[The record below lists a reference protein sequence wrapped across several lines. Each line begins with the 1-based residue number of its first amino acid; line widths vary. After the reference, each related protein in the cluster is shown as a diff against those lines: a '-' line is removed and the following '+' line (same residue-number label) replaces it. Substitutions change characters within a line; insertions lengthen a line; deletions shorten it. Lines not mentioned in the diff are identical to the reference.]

1 MSSLKKQSPKRSLRS
16 NVTSPQRRRVLTKN
30 IEPSE
35 GRSLRFA
42 RNSPK
47 NSPRNSPKNSP
58 RRESP
63 VQKPNQDSEDFG
75 RSTESPGRMRTRQG
89 DKDVANLPNRE
100 QDVDTPKE
108 SNDGEGRR
116 TRAKGPPEPL
126 PESSGCPTYGCDG
139 SGHVS
144 GKFAKHRSVSTC
156 PVAAKK
162 RKIETDP
169 SPLEPAKK
177 SKRTQRRK
185 GNVRDE
191 DEPKEAQGIL
201 SSNVE
206 TEETN
211 STSSQDED
219 AQNKCSQ
226 QAIVNLQR
234 IIDNV
239 TAEIDQG
246 KTDTS
251 TTEEK
256 NNEDSDYTKING
268 NVELNTNIDETEK
281 ENKECTEKPTNET
294 VDEDLPQ
301 LDAVEAVVE
310 NEDRPPSPPQL
321 QKELNILN
329 QETSNT
335 NVLNSND
342 LEMNVLETV
351 DEEPQPVLQMEE
363 PELSLQESGFIVS
376 EDAEEFENK
385 DIDEELEPAEEVD
398 SMMVEAPPLE
408 DADDRVEDIEE
419 DPGEMVIDEE
429 IEEEEKDENVVEKEE
444 AISVPNYLRQ
454 MSEQLSEELKEK
466 KEQEE
471 KEEEQSEMLNKMN
484 EQEMESS
491 SNLVIDEIQIKKELE
506 VAEIE
511 YDDEEETESQ
521 ETPERR
527 SSLKA
532 IQENIDALNQ
542 GKDIKPLVIAE
553 DVEEEDVTNEAC
565 VDERLPEETEE
576 EQIVRQLKIEMKD
589 GPVVNGKSESIS
601 RENAMTPNSEIIPG
615 VIQESE
621 STAMADDVLKV
632 PSVRPTST
640 GPQDRE
646 RPTTLA
652 QAIEMLNM
660 EGSKCP
666 TPGCDGSGHVTGL
679 YHHHRSLSG
688 CPHKDKIPQK
698 LLQIH
703 DQVLKCP
710 TPGCTGKGHVNSNRN
725 SHRSLSGCP
734 IAAAEKTTK
743 GSRDSGL
750 TAAQA
755 LAQSRAQVNRPTGM
769 CFVKQDV
776 PSQGYVPLLQRSNLD
791 YMYDGP
797 SHTFQSTAHKR
808 IAPKIISPDIPPVK
822 RLPLPSDYEKSK
834 VDNTINSSA
843 AHLAASAI
851 NLSIRAPRMDTVYN
865 NQSAPSPPQ
874 VQSQPIVSVPSP
886 IIHHQPQ
893 VSQPPQPSTHQIPVP
908 QPTSHEVMKLDSNG
922 TLDLSMRTT
931 STVKHSEPHRSL
943 TSMAPSVQQP
953 TYSSPPTL
961 LTIPRTYEHSP
972 NLNEQPQQSLP
983 LSQTWYPPP
992 VQNNDESLSGCPN
1005 ADKSQIVQG
1014 SQDLRCPTIGC
1025 DGSGHVTGNYSSHR
1039 SLSGCP
1045 RAKKKGLSPVKKE
1058 GSAEEDELLIKCPIP
1073 GCDGTGH
1080 ITGKYASHRSASGCP
1095 NAARAGYNG
1104 PQQSVPKDNIANYM
1118 LLENNENVAPL
1129 SIPKRTMKIEP
1140 TMNLPDSPIYSP
1152 QKKTSMDNQFTET
1165 ATPPPVVAMVPENT
1179 YDNEI
1184 ENDEEMKII
1193 DQEIL
1198 DLQSSNKQTESSMI
1212 KLRTQ
1217 IASMETKLKQSEQE
1231 HEVMMEKHK
1240 SLDKQLEELRTGLM
1254 RHISGGKD
1262 VQLDKTTGNAD
1273 SLQSLIST
1281 LKNMYAEKTDG
1292 GQRFNAPHLN
1302 NDNSATDISAVPVQ

>member
-1 MSSLKKQSPKRSLRS
+1 MT
-16 NVTSPQRRRVLTKN
+16 VATTC
-30 IEPSE
+30 
-35 GRSLRFA
+35 GR
-42 RNSPK
+42 
-47 NSPRNSPKNSP
+47 
-58 RRESP
+58 
-63 VQKPNQDSEDFG
+63 D
-75 RSTESPGRMRTRQG
+75 
-89 DKDVANLPNRE
+89 
-100 QDVDTPKE
+100 

-126 PESSGCPTYGCDG
+126 PEASGCPTYGCDG

-144 GKFAKHRSVSTC
+144 GKFAKHRSVSAC

-162 RKIETDP
+162 RKIETDTA
-169 SPLEPAKK
+169 SLEPAKK
-177 SKRTQRRK
+177 TKRTPRRK

-191 DEPKEAQGIL
+191 DDTEDDNGSL
-201 SSNVE
+201 VNSVE

-219 AQNKCSQ
+219 AQTKCSQ

-246 KTDTS
+246 KSDS
-251 TTEEK
+251 
-256 NNEDSDYTKING
+256 NNDDLKAGENPDFTKING
-268 NVELNTNIDETEK
+268 TDELSTKEVDINEPSEIKDLCVEQ
-281 ENKECTEKPTNET
+281 

-301 LDAVEAVVE
+301 LDAVEEVVE
-310 NEDRPPSPPQL
+310 NQDRPPGPPQL
-321 QKELNILN
+321 QKELDILDGE
-329 QETSNT
+329 ETNT
-335 NVLNSND
+335 
-342 LEMNVLETV
+342 NVLETV
-351 DEEPQPVLQMEE
+351 EENQEPVLLMEE
-363 PELSLQESGFIVS
+363 PEMNLQETGFMVA
-376 EDAEEFENK
+376 EDAEEFESK
-385 DIDEELEPAEEVD
+385 DLDDVRDLEEDAEDVGALL
-398 SMMVEAPPLE
+398 VEAPPSE
-408 DADDRVEDIEE
+408 DEVEQQVGDFEE
-419 DPGEMVIDEE
+419 EEPGEMVIDEDMTE
-429 IEEEEKDENVVEKEE
+429 ENVEGIKEENVGKQEE

-466 KEQEE
+466 KE
-471 KEEEQSEMLNKMN
+471 KEEQSDTLNKGSIDN
-484 EQEMESS
+484 EEDLEQSC
-491 SNLVIDEIQIKKELE
+491 NLVIDEVPIKKELDIAI
-506 VAEIE
+506 VQYDHA
-511 YDDEEETESQ
+511 DDEESGSESQ
-521 ETPERR
+521 ETLEPR
-527 SSLKA
+527 SSLQA

-542 GKDIKPLVIAE
+542 GKDIKPLMIAE
-553 DVEEEDVTNEAC
+553 DVEDEQENEDE
-565 VDERLPEETEE
+565 DIERLPDETEE
-576 EQIVRQLKIEMKD
+576 EHIVRQLKIEMKD
-589 GPVVNGKSESIS
+589 GPALVNGKADSID
-601 RENAMTPNSEIIPG
+601 EDGAETPNSDA
-615 VIQESE
+615 VLSVDQEVEGTSG
-621 STAMADDVLKV
+621 ADDVIKV
-632 PSVRPTST
+632 PTVRPSSS
-640 GPQDRE
+640 GLQERE
-646 RPTTLA
+646 KPTTLA

-734 IAAAEKTTK
+734 IAAAEKTNK
-743 GSRDSGL
+743 SSRDCGL

-755 LAQSRAQVNRPTGM
+755 LAQSRAHANRPTGM

-776 PSQGYVPLLQRSNLD
+776 PSQGYVPLLQRSNLE
-791 YMYDGP
+791 YLYDGP

-808 IAPKIISPDIPPVK
+808 IAPKIISPDVPAK

-834 VDNTINSSA
+834 VDNLINSSA

-851 NLSIRAPRMDTVYN
+851 NLSIRAPRMDSMYTS
-865 NQSAPSPPQ
+865 SATSSPSQ
-874 VQSQPIVSVPSP
+874 VSTQPIVSVPSP

-893 VSQPPQPSTHQIPVP
+893 QTQQPPQQQQQQQPPAQPHHQLSTPK
-908 QPTSHEVMKLDSNG
+908 PTSLEVMKVDSNG

-931 STVKHSEPHRSL
+931 STVKHSEPSRSL
-943 TSMAPSVQQP
+943 PPMVNSPQQP

-961 LTIPRTYEHSP
+961 LTIPRTYDHTP
-972 NLNEQPQQSLP
+972 NHVEQPPQNQNQP
-983 LSQTWYPPP
+983 VTQTWYPPP
-992 VQNNDESLSGCPN
+992 SQSNEESCPTPGCDGSGHVTGNYSSHRSLSGCPN

-1014 SQDLRCPTIGC
+1014 SQELRCPTIGC

-1045 RAKKKGLSPVKKE
+1045 RAKKKGMSPVKKE
-1058 GSAEEDELLIKCPIP
+1058 GTEEDELLIKCPIP
-1073 GCDGTGH
+1073 GCDGSGH

-1104 PQQSVPKDNIANYM
+1104 PQQSVPKDAIVNNQTDVTQ
-1118 LLENNENVAPL
+1118 ENNENLAPL
-1129 SIPKRTMKIEP
+1129 QIPKRTLKVEP
-1140 TMNLPDSPIYSP
+1140 ASNFQSSPLAMPPMTKTANENDYVEQAAIP
-1152 QKKTSMDNQFTET
+1152 EKTSFNND
-1165 ATPPPVVAMVPENT
+1165 
-1179 YDNEI
+1179 I
-1184 ENDEEMKII
+1184 ENDEDLKML

-1198 DLQSSNKQTESSMI
+1198 DLQASNTQTESSML

-1217 IASMETKLKQSEQE
+1217 IASMETKLRQSEQE
-1231 HEVMMEKHK
+1231 HEVMMEKHR

-1262 VQLDKTTGNAD
+1262 AKADKPTGNTD

-1281 LKNMYAEKTDG
+1281 LKNMYADKSDEA
-1292 GQRFNAPHLN
+1292 QRFNTHVK
-1302 NDNSATDISAVPVQ
+1302 NDNVATDIAAVPVQ